1 MNALITREHNGAAFT
16 FREDGYFNMTKA
28 AQHFG
33 KRLTNFWALDEAREY
48 MCIIV
53 DDLFPNSWNHSHL
66 NADARKAMYWY
77 SVGSI
82 RLMTHKEEAAIRALL
97 VEASR
102 GSGGGSWAHPK
113 LAVFFAR
120 WLKPEFGYW
129 CDKVIADI
137 LYGRSV
143 VVPVEPVIEPEPVA
157 AARLE
162 SPPTREEVAE
172 MISLALAPIKE
183 AQASLTAAPPPVVKR
198 PAPAQHE
205 MITIR
210 EWLRKIGAGSAGWST
225 AKQIGYD
232 VATYCREHGLPLI
245 RGTKGVS
252 PNQYPLVAVT
262 AVFNAKAYPL
272 LPRP

>member
-1 MNALITREHNGAAFT
+1 
-16 FREDGYFNMTKA
+16 MTKA
-28 AQHFG
+28 AQHYG

-120 WLKPEFGYW
+120 WLDVRFAVW
-129 CDKVIADI
+129 CDMQIDDI
-137 LYGRSV
+137 LHGRSE
-143 VVPVEPVIEPEPVA
+143 VVPAQQAQAVEPQQRIC
-157 AARLE
+157 
-162 SPPTREEVAE
+162 
-172 MISLALAPIKE
+172 
-183 AQASLTAAPPPVVKR
+183 
-198 PAPAQHE
+198 PAVHQKP
-205 MITIR
+205 
-210 EWLRKIGAGSAGWST
+210 
-225 AKQIGYD
+225 
-232 VATYCREHGLPLI
+232 
-245 RGTKGVS
+245 
-252 PNQYPLVAVT
+252 
-262 AVFNAKAYPL
+262 AKATTAP
-272 LPRP
+272 